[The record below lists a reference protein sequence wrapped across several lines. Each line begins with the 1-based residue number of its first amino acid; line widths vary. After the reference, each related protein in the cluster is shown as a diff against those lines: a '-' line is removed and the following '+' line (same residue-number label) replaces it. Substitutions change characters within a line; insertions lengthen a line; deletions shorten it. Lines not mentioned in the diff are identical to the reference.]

1 MNTRENKKLG
11 QIEVARTFTD
21 KEVMSNAIAK
31 LRTLTLNRLLTV
43 NDSEERVRLEK
54 QQSILEYEEL
64 AVLGEDNIAE
74 SIQDK
79 VLRLYSPILKSYYG
93 KE

>member
-1 MNTRENKKLG
+1 MNTRENKRLG
-11 QIEVARTFTD
+11 QIEAARTFTD

>member
-1 MNTRENKKLG
+1 MNTSNYDQTKMLER
-11 QIEVARTFTD
+11 AMTFTD

-31 LRTLTLNRLLTV
+31 LRTLTLNKLLTV
-43 NDSEERVRLEK
+43 EDPSEREKLEK
-54 QQSILEYEEL
+54 QQVILEYEEL
-64 AVLGEDNIAE
+64 AVLGEDNMAE

-93 KE
+93 AE